1 MRPHLGV
8 TSAAVFIV
16 TLAAVACL
24 DTSSPNLDLPNE
36 VVAIRMQPTSASVP
50 LGGHVSFQAV
60 AVDNSGDPVS
70 GQSVT
75 WSSQDTTVAVVDANG
90 NVSTKKIGSTQIV
103 ASGDSKV
110 GTASVNVMPPAV
122 ASVQLTPS
130 SADILVG
137 DVLQLVATPR
147 DADGNALTGRTITWS
162 SSNQAVATVSSS
174 GSVSGVAQGTAVI
187 TATSEGVSSTSDITV
202 SPLEPDTVVVSP
214 SSVSIQPKQT
224 AQLTANVRNSQ
235 GQTMTTTVSWL
246 SGDPTLAS
254 VSGSGLV
261 TGLSSGTTT
270 VTASAGKKKTKVKV
284 VVAQS
289 VAASVTVSPSSISL
303 TQGGTQQLQATVKDD
318 SGNVLTGSIIT
329 WSSNDTSAAT
339 VSSTGMV
346 TARGAGNATIT
357 ALSSGVSGTAS
368 VAVQALAAPVASVS
382 MSPTSASLVTGDTIT
397 FTATPRD
404 STGTALGGR
413 TITWASSNTSVA
425 KVSGTGLVTAV
436 AVGSASITATSE
448 GKIGTAGVTVSAPP
462 VASVAVSPHSASVVT
477 NGTVQLSVTLRDANG
492 NILTGRTVTWSSSD
506 SSTATVNGTGLVTG
520 ATPGTAEV
528 YATSEGHSD
537 SSTVTVTAPA
547 AATVSVAPNSATLR
561 VGNTSQFAATV
572 RDASGNVL
580 TGLTVTWSS
589 SATATATVSASGL
602 VTAVAPG
609 SATITATSEGK
620 SGTSAISVTL
630 VPVSTVTVTPKNDTL
645 AVGANAQLSATL
657 KDSAGNVLT
666 GRTITWGTSSASV
679 ATVTSSGMVTG
690 VAGGNATITAT
701 SEGKSGTSAVVVDA
715 PAPPPPTTHAGWY
728 VAPNGSSGASG
739 SASAPWDLATALSG
753 AGGRI
758 QPGDTVWLRAGT
770 YGSGEGNSDYH
781 ATLNGTASA
790 PIIVRQYPGERATV
804 NGDIAVDG
812 SYTWYWGFE
821 LKNTNTSTQDIQ
833 GINSHCPGCR
843 FINMVVH
850 DHSGDGFGLWSE
862 GPNQVAYGNI
872 IYNNGF
878 HGSTSTSYGHGIY
891 TQNQTGTKLLQDNVL
906 FNQFGYGIHVYG
918 SGNAYLNNFT
928 VDGNVSFNSGVGD
941 GMNYTLGGGSPLINL
956 VVNGNM
962 AYYNPDRMGNSF
974 RIGYNFGTTNT
985 NGTMTNNYIVGTT
998 FVSQWTSGFTFTGN
1012 TVVNSSGL
1020 VVLVDQDVPTNST
1033 WDNNTYSGAASTPF
1047 SALNIGYSFSQWRS
1061 TFGWDAHSTLS
1072 SSPPPNHIVVEPNAY
1087 EPGRANIVV
1096 YNWTGAGSVTVDLSG
1111 ALNIGDHFVVVNA
1124 QNFYGTPV
1132 MSGVYG
1138 GPISLPISTVS
1149 PPAAIGGQ
1157 SMPATS
1163 TQFQTYVV
1171 LKQ

>member
-60 AVDNSGDPVS
+60 AVDNSGDAVS

-90 NVSTKKIGSTQIV
+90 NVSTKKIGSTQII
-103 ASGDSKV
+103 AAGASKV

-137 DVLQLVATPR
+137 DVLQLAATPR
-147 DADGNALTGRTITWS
+147 DANGNALTDRTITWA
-162 SSNQAVATVSSS
+162 SSNPAVAAVSSS

-187 TATSEGVSSTSDITV
+187 TATSEGISSTADITV
-202 SPLEPDTVVVSP
+202 SPLEPDTVIVSP
-214 SSVSIQPKQT
+214 ASVSIQPKQT

-246 SGDPTLAS
+246 SGDPSLAT

-261 TGLSSGTTT
+261 TGLSTGTTT
-270 VTASAGKKKTKVKV
+270 VTASAGKKKTKIK
-284 VVAQS
+284 
-289 VAASVTVSPSSISL
+289 VTVSQAAAATVSLSPSSVSL
-303 TQGGTQQLQATVKDD
+303 TQGATSQLSATVKDA
-318 SGNVLTGSIIT
+318 SGNVLTGLIIA
-329 WSSNDTSAAT
+329 WSSTDTNTAT
-339 VSSTGMV
+339 VSSTGLV
-346 TARGAGNATIT
+346 TGRGAGNATIT
-357 ALSSGVSGTAS
+357 ATTGGVSGTAS
-368 VAVQALAAPVASVS
+368 VAVQSLAAPVATVS
-382 MSPTSASLVTGDTIT
+382 MSPTTAALVTGDTIT

-413 TITWASSNTSVA
+413 TITWASSNASVA
-425 KVSGTGLVTAV
+425 KVSSSGLVTAV
-436 AVGSASITATSE
+436 ATGSATITATSE
-448 GKIGTAGVTVSAPP
+448 GKTGTASVTVTAPP

-492 NILTGRTVTWSSSD
+492 NVLTGRTVTWSSSD
-506 SSTATVNGTGLVTG
+506 SGTATVNGTGLVTG
-520 ATPGTAEV
+520 ATPGTAEI
-528 YATSEGHSD
+528 YAASEGHMD
-537 SSTVTVTAPA
+537 SSTITVTAPA
-547 AATVSVAPNSATLR
+547 VASVSVSPTSATLR
-561 VGNTSQFAATV
+561 VSNTSQLTATV
-572 RDASGNVL
+572 RDAGGNVL
-580 TGLTVTWSS
+580 TGYTVTWSS
-589 SATATATVSASGL
+589 SATAAATISSTGL

-609 SATITATSEGK
+609 SATITATSSGK
-620 SGTSAISVTL
+620 SGTSAITVTL
-630 VPVSTVTVTPKNDTL
+630 VPVSSVTITPKSDTL

-666 GRTITWGTSSASV
+666 GRTITWGTSSSGV

-690 VAGGNATITAT
+690 VAGGSATITAT
-701 SEGKSGTSAVVVDA
+701 SDGKSGTSAVLVDA
-715 PAPPPPTTHAGWY
+715 PAPPPTTHAGWY

-739 SASAPWDLATALSG
+739 SASAPWDLTTALSG
-753 AGGRI
+753 ASGRI

-790 PIIVRQYPGERATV
+790 PIIVRQYPGERATI

-821 LKNTNTSTQDIQ
+821 LKNTNTTTQDIQ

-843 FINMVVH
+843 FINLVVH
-850 DHSGDGFGLWSE
+850 DHSGDGLGLWSE

-1012 TVVNSSGL
+1012 TVVNPSGL

-1033 WDNNTYSGAASTPF
+1033 WDNNTYSGSASTPF
-1047 SALNIGYSFSQWRS
+1047 SALNVGYSWAQWRS

-1072 SSPPPNHIVVEPNAY
+1072 SATPPNHIVVEPNAY

-1096 YNWTGAGSVTVDLSG
+1096 FNWTGAGSVTVDLSG
-1111 ALNIGDHFVVVNA
+1111 ALNVGDHFVVMNA
-1124 QNFYGTPV
+1124 QDFYGAPV

-1138 GPISLPISTVS
+1138 GPIALPISTVS
-1149 PPAAIGGQ
+1149 PPAAIGGHA
-1157 SMPATS
+1157 MPATS
-1163 TQFQTYVV
+1163 TQFQTYIV

>member
-8 TSAAVFIV
+8 TSASVLIL
-16 TLAAVACL
+16 TLAAAACL
-24 DTSSPNLDLPNE
+24 DTSSPQLDLPSE
-36 VVAIRMQPTSASVP
+36 VVAIRMQPTAASVP

-75 WSSQDTTVAVVDANG
+75 WSSQDTTIAVVDGSG
-90 NVSTKKIGSTQIV
+90 NVSTKKIGSTQII
-103 ASGDSKV
+103 AQGDSKV

-130 SADILVG
+130 SANILVG

-147 DADGNALTGRTITWS
+147 DASGNALSGRTITWS
-162 SSNQAVATVSSS
+162 SSNQPVATVSSS
-174 GSVSGVAQGTAVI
+174 GVVTGVAQGTATI
-187 TATSEGVSSTSDITV
+187 TATSEGVSSTADLTV
-202 SPLEPDTVVVSP
+202 SPLEPDTVIVSP
-214 SSVSIQPKQT
+214 ASVSIQPRQT
-224 AQLTANVRNSQ
+224 AQLSANVRNAQ
-235 GQTMTTTVSWL
+235 GQTMTTTISWS
-246 SGDPTLAS
+246 SGDPSLAS
-254 VSGSGLV
+254 VSGTGLV
-261 TGLSSGTTT
+261 TGLSTGTTT
-270 VTASAGKKKTKVKV
+270 VTASAGKKKTKVRV
-284 VVAQS
+284 TVAQAA
-289 VAASVTVSPSSISL
+289 AASLELSPSSVSL
-303 TQGGTQQLQATVKDD
+303 TQGATSQLSATVKDD
-318 SGNVLTGSIIT
+318 SGNVLTGLIIA
-329 WSSNDTSAAT
+329 WSSNDTSTAT
-339 VSSTGMV
+339 VSNTGLV
-346 TARGAGNATIT
+346 TAHGAGNATIT
-357 ALSSGVSGTAS
+357 ATTSGVSGTAKI
-368 VAVQALAAPVASVS
+368 AVQSLAAPVATVS
-382 MSPTSASLVTGDTIT
+382 MSPTSSSLVTGDTIT
-397 FTATPRD
+397 ITATPRD

-425 KVSGTGLVTAV
+425 TVSAGGLVTAV
-436 AVGSASITATSE
+436 AVGSATITATSE

-462 VASVAVSPHSASVVT
+462 VASLTVSPHSASVAT

-492 NILTGRTVTWSSSD
+492 TVLTGRTVTWSSRD
-506 SSTATVNGTGLVTG
+506 SSTATVSGTGLVTG
-520 ATPGTAEV
+520 ATPGTTEV
-528 YATSEGHSD
+528 YATSEGHAD
-537 SSTVTVTAPA
+537 SSTITVTAPA
-547 AATVSVAPNSATLR
+547 VASVSVSPSSATLR
-561 VGNTSQFAATV
+561 VSNTSQLTATV
-572 RDASGNVL
+572 RDAGGNVL
-580 TGLTVTWSS
+580 TGHTVTWSS
-589 SATATATVSASGL
+589 SATATATVSTSGL

-609 SATITATSEGK
+609 SATITATSDGK
-620 SGTSAISVTL
+620 SGTSTISVTL
-630 VPVSTVTVTPKNDTL
+630 VPVSSVTVSPKNDTL
-645 AVGANAQLSATL
+645 AVGASVQLSATL
-657 KDSAGNVLT
+657 KDSTGKVLT
-666 GRTITWGTSSASV
+666 GRTITWATSSPSV
-679 ATVTSSGMVTG
+679 ATVTTSGMVTG
-690 VAGGNATITAT
+690 VAGGTATITAT
-701 SEGKSGTSAVVVDA
+701 SDGASGTSAVLVDA
-715 PAPPPPTTHAGWY
+715 PPPANHAGWY
-728 VAPNGSSGASG
+728 AAPNGSAGGNG
-739 SASAPWDLATALSG
+739 SATSPWDLTTALSG
-753 AGGRI
+753 ASGKV
-758 QPGDTVWLRAGT
+758 QPGDTIWLRAGT

-790 PIIVRQYPGERATV
+790 PIIVRQYPGERATI

-843 FINMVVH
+843 FINLVVH

-891 TQNQTGTKLLQDNVL
+891 AQNNTGTKLLKDNVL

-956 VVNGNM
+956 VANGNM
-962 AYYNPDRMGNSF
+962 AYYNPDRIGNSF

-1012 TVVNSSGL
+1012 TVINPSGL

-1033 WDNNTYSGAASTPF
+1033 WDNNAYSGAASTPF
-1047 SALNIGYSFSQWRS
+1047 SALNVGYSFSQWRS
-1061 TFGWDAHSTLS
+1061 AFGWDAHSTMS
-1072 SSPPPNHIVVEPNAY
+1072 SATPPNHVVVEPNAY

-1111 ALNIGDHFVVVNA
+1111 ALNIGDHFVVMNA
-1124 QNFYGTPV
+1124 QNFYGSPV

-1149 PPAAIGGQ
+1149 PPAAIGGHA
-1157 SMPATS
+1157 MPATS
-1163 TQFQTYVV
+1163 TQFQTYIV